1 MAFGLTTKAYLLA
14 GLLLGGAGFVHA
26 ATPKAPLPPP
36 PAYADL
42 VDLAE
47 AAPLVMRAEIRKFAI
62 VEPARAPGLRPGM
75 ARIYVEASTQ
85 ALLLG
90 RAPVGEALRYLVDV
104 PLDSRGKLP
113 ALRKQSVLLF
123 ARTVQGRVGEV
134 QLVAPDAQLVWDVNL
149 EGRLRGVLAELLAPA
164 APGRI
169 TAVREAIS
177 VAGTLAGESET
188 QIFLGTP
195 DGSPASITV
204 HRQPGAAASLGVSF
218 SEVLEGGG
226 GMPARDTLAWY
237 RLACFLPGKLPFG
250 ANLSET
256 DADKA
261 QAELDY
267 RLAMEQL
274 GTCPRIRR

>member
-1 MAFGLTTKAYLLA
+1 MAFGMTTKALLLA
-14 GLLLGGAGFVHA
+14 GLLLGGAGFSHA
-26 ATPKAPLPPP
+26 ATPKAPPPP
-36 PAYADL
+36 PPSYADL

-47 AAPLVMRAEIRKFAI
+47 AAPLVMRAEIRKFAV
-62 VEPARAPGLRPGM
+62 VEPARAPGLRSGM

-123 ARTVQGRVGEV
+123 ARTVQGRVGEI
-134 QLVAPDAQLVWDVNL
+134 QLVAPDAQLPWDVNL
-149 EGRLRGVLAELLAPA
+149 EARLRGVMAELLAPS

-177 VAGTLAGESET
+177 VPGTLAGESET

-204 HRQPGAAASLGVSF
+204 HRRPGEAASWGVSF
-218 SEVLEGGG
+218 SEVLEGGS
-226 GMPARDTLAWY
+226 GMPPRDTLAWY

-256 DADKA
+256 EADKA
-261 QAELDY
+261 QADLDY
-267 RLAMEQL
+267 RLAMEQI
-274 GTCPRIRR
+274 GACPRTRR